1 MRSASKSAGP
11 ATATS
16 YERLRRCSGV
26 HSPVRPYIQKVKKM
40 MKLNARLA
48 AEGKPHK
55 TCKPE
60 GVIIPPGTVVKNHGE
75 NKPVLEDDPI
85 GWLNSC
91 AVVLRYTARHVNNL
105 LNGKRKSD
113 DFGLADPNNSNST
126 KLKASFFAELRQGR
140 IDQGSLPCS
149 TQPRSP
155 SQTPPSSR
163 HTHRLLRLPGA
174 GSSNRRGDRRACR
187 ST

>member
-16 YERLRRCSGV
+16 YERLRHCSGV

-91 AVVLRYTARHVNNL
+91 AVVLRYTARRVNNL
-105 LNGKRKSD
+105 LTQTEKRRLRFSGSKQQQQHEVESFLLRRAQARSYRSRFITLFHAAAKS
-113 DFGLADPNNSNST
+113 FTN
-126 KLKASFFAELRQGR
+126 ASFE
-140 IDQGSLPCS
+140 
-149 TQPRSP
+149 
-155 SQTPPSSR
+155 SS
-163 HTHRLLRLPGA
+163 HA
-174 GSSNRRGDRRACR
+174 
-187 ST
+187 